1 MFQIWVRQVSFFSG
15 TQIFESEFRASLLPS
30 SCLSTYSPVP
40 SWGQGGHRM
49 PELRLVA
56 WLLGLAASK
65 HSTALASSSHVWAG
79 ALCSRPG
86 GRHTR
91 LAARD
96 RHISRWHP
104 GSSGSVGHFQLKQ
117 LTCKN
122 SSNCQI
128 LLVKKG
134 FCPSRARCVWP
145 TASSLLD
152 GFGFGD
158 RHSHL
163 PIFRLCR
170 ITQTLR
176 AVGPTCCS
184 MRSATCGFKRRTYA
198 KCGLNSTLLTLQCF

>member
-104 GSSGSVGHFQLKQ
+104 GSSGSVGLFQLKQ

-134 FCPSRARCVWP
+134 FVLAELAVSGPQLRVFWMALVLETVIPISQ
-145 TASSLLD
+145 SS
-152 GFGFGD
+152 GY
-158 RHSHL
+158 
-163 PIFRLCR
+163 
-170 ITQTLR
+170 
-176 AVGPTCCS
+176 VE
-184 MRSATCGFKRRTYA
+184 
-198 KCGLNSTLLTLQCF
+198 